1 MPLSY
6 RAPERRNKGYSFR
19 DGKLHLGDKEQ
30 VYGPSAN
37 PSPIDKAGLIK
48 RDRQEKAEKGF
59 EKDTKPTMNEETG
72 EIKLNGAN
80 KDPNAQDYNNIDF
93 NKPIDPKQMSTEQ
106 IKALQKKI
114 GAGADGKWGPGSQN
128 QLNKYYAFEGIEP
141 PNAKRLGSI
150 LTDMG
155 AVIKQQPD
163 NKDTIGGRKPSYATN
178 ELSSGGDVSPELIEA
193 VDTDLRAL
201 EVPGLRVTAGNDAY
215 HQGDR
220 YSRPGKG
227 AHSKGKA
234 LDFTTSDPE
243 AVRQAMLDQG
253 WKKKETKKYTW
264 YVSPNGK
271 YRILDEYAKATVNT
285 TGGHFDLKVY

>member
-6 RAPERRNKGYSFR
+6 KSPERRKKGYSFK
-19 DGKLHLGDKEQ
+19 DGKLFLGDKEQ
-30 VYGPSAN
+30 VHGPN

-48 RDRQEKAEKGF
+48 KDRQDKAQKGF
-59 EKDTKPTMNEETG
+59 EKETKPTMNEETG

-80 KDPNAQDYNNIDF
+80 QPKQDYNNIDF
-93 NKPIDPKQMSTEQ
+93 NQPIDPNQMSKDQ

-114 GAGADGKWGPGSQN
+114 GAGADGEWGPASQN
-128 QLNKYYAFEGIEP
+128 QLNKYYAFQGIEP
-141 PNAKRLGSI
+141 PNAKRLGAI
-150 LTDMG
+150 LKDMG
-155 AVIKQQPD
+155 AVIKEQPD
-163 NKDTIGGRKPSYATN
+163 NKDTIGGKKPAYATN

-193 VDTDLRAL
+193 VDTSLREL
-201 EVPGLRVTAGNDAY
+201 EVPGLRITAGNDAY

-220 YSRPGKG
+220 YSKPGKG

-234 LDFTTSDPE
+234 LDFTTDDPE

>member
-1 MPLSY
+1 MPVSY
-6 RAPERRNKGYSFR
+6 KAPDRRKKGYSFK
-19 DGKLHLGDKEQ
+19 DGKLHLGNEVQ
-30 VYGPSAN
+30 NYGPQPKPNA
-37 PSPIDKAGLIK
+37 SPVDKAGLISDRKEK
-48 RDRQEKAEKGF
+48 RAEQGWKVENEDGTKTDVGSPNQEPK
-59 EKDTKPTMNEETG
+59 
-72 EIKLNGAN
+72 
-80 KDPNAQDYNNIDF
+80 QDYNNIDF
-93 NKPIDPKQMSTEQ
+93 NQPIDPSQMSTDQ

-141 PNAKRLGSI
+141 PNAKKLGSV
-150 LTDMG
+150 LKDMG
-155 AVIKQQPD
+155 AVIKEKPD
-163 NKDTIGGRKPSYATN
+163 NYDTIGGKRPAYATN

-193 VDTDLRAL
+193 VDTSLRAL

-220 YSRPGKG
+220 YSKPGKG

-234 LDFTTSDPE
+234 LDFTTDDPE